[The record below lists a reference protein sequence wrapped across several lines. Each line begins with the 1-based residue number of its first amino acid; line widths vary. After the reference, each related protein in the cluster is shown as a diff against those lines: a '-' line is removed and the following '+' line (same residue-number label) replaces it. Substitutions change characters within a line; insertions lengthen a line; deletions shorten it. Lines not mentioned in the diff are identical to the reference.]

1 MIYPN
6 TNAHTNIQVCR
17 TARLVGVSNTSH
29 ARHDTEDV
37 VVDGVHTHLGCVC
50 ARDGGGGEHKLE
62 CGVVNARE
70 VARAAGL
77 VLLGSQCEGLHVDT
91 GIGSAGVV
99 LEGLDH
105 IEVGSLTLRE
115 AVLAVELELGRD
127 NGVLAPAVHV
137 EGSLGQH
144 ECAGIGDVGSRGRT
158 LAVKVGVGGSGPLLV
173 ASKVGDVTSTGVLEE
188 ATGDEGVGAGCLGG
202 STKGVDRVG
211 ESIDGIGVVEWLGT
225 EGLVEGLAADEGRA
239 VVDVGIGLDDPDK
252 LLAGVVEVELDLVGG
267 GTDRLVASEL
277 ELLNEVLV
285 GVLCHLAAL
294 ISVQEDV
301 VNVQGGS
308 NKGLLVSL
316 GDRDC

>member
-1 MIYPN
+1 M
-6 TNAHTNIQVCR
+6 
-17 TARLVGVSNTSH
+17 
-29 ARHDTEDV
+29 
-37 VVDGVHTHLGCVC
+37 
-50 ARDGGGGEHKLE
+50 
-62 CGVVNARE
+62 
-70 VARAAGL
+70 
-77 VLLGSQCEGLHVDT
+77 
-91 GIGSAGVV
+91 V

-127 NGVLAPAVHV
+127 DGVLAPAVHV

-144 ECAGIGDVGSRGRT
+144 EGAGIGDVGAGGRT
-158 LAVKVGVGGSGPLLV
+158 LAVKVVVGGSGPLLG
-173 ASKVGDVTSTGVLEE
+173 ASNVRNITSTGVLEE
-188 ATGDEGVGAGCLGG
+188 TTGDEGVGAGCLGG

-211 ESIDGIGVVEWLGT
+211 ESIDGIGVVEGLGT

-267 GTDRLVASEL
+267 GTNRLVASEL

-294 ISVQEDV
+294 IGVKEDV
-301 VNVQGGS
+301 VDVEGGG
-308 NKGLLVSL
+308 NKGLLVGGRDGHGGGARSSEVGDGPEALTNGAEINVDLNFVVLYEPLIPSL
-316 GDRDC
+316 SGYLSAFTLRSTIYTMRTVAGD